1 MFDIAEK
8 SELSWLS
15 SLESPAVRIQNQR
28 LYAPLL
34 NVSEAVNICR
44 VGQNNRVCTPSMTVC
59 MVISLLMILYIRM
72 YGFGHLHNICSPTDW
87 LINSALIMPGLR
99 KAVSAPAACSCHTH
113 THTHTQTHKHT
124 HTHTHTRTHT
134 HNTHTQLELRPVY
147 MQHPCGSAQP
157 QQPPAHLPMQNS
169 QGPPSY
175 LELTCNDL
183 VRGVARDVG

>member
-72 YGFGHLHNICSPTDW
+72 YGFGHLHNICTHHAW
-87 LINSALIMPGLR
+87 IAQ
-99 KAVSAPAACSCHTH
+99 SCKCTCCLFLSHTH
-113 THTHTQTHKHT
+113 THTHTNTHTHAHT
-124 HTHTHTRTHT
+124 HTHTHTHAQHT
-134 HNTHTQLELRPVY
+134 HAVRAEARLHATSVRLCTAPTTT
-147 MQHPCGSAQP
+147 C
-157 QQPPAHLPMQNS
+157 PPANAKQSRATELFRAHLQ
-169 QGPPSY
+169 
-175 LELTCNDL
+175 
-183 VRGVARDVG
+183 

>member
-113 THTHTQTHKHT
+113 THTHTNTHTHAHT
-124 HTHTHTRTHT
+124 HTHTHTHAQHT
-134 HNTHTQLELRPVY
+134 HAVRAEARLHATSVRLCTAPTTT
-147 MQHPCGSAQP
+147 C
-157 QQPPAHLPMQNS
+157 PPANAKQSRATELFRAHLQ
-169 QGPPSY
+169 
-175 LELTCNDL
+175 
-183 VRGVARDVG
+183 